1 MPAPQGAA
9 ARLRLLKRLKR
20 DVAFFAVVFAALF
33 GVAVAAWPA
42 FEAEDRGL
50 EAVVAVTAVALLF
63 IALAFARPIWHAFA
77 NRYFLRPVRRLPDP
91 WVVDG
96 DTIDDRATG
105 IRYRFANIDAPEI
118 DGAKCYREG
127 ARGQLAKWAL
137 VRMVREAK
145 VVAVRPTFRTD
156 RFGRRVAFVLI
167 DGQDAGD
174 ILVARGL
181 AVPWGGWRKRW
192 CGPRGGLAKI
202 AKAGAMAHACKA
214 CRA

>member
-1 MPAPQGAA
+1 MPAPLRAA
-9 ARLRLLKRLKR
+9 WRLRFPKRMKR
-20 DVAFFAVVFAALF
+20 DVIFFFTAFAALF

-42 FEAEDRGL
+42 FDAADRRV
-50 EAVVAVTAVALLF
+50 ESVAAVAGASVAFILF
-63 IALAFARPIWHAFA
+63 AFWRPVWHAFA
-77 NRYFLRPVRRLPDP
+77 NRFFLRPLRRLPDP

-118 DGAKCYREG
+118 EGAKCYREG
-127 ARGQLAKWAL
+127 VRGQLAKWAL
-137 VRMVREAK
+137 VRLVREAK

-156 RFGRRVAFVLI
+156 QYGRRVAFVLI
-167 DGQDAGD
+167 DDQDAGD

-192 CGPRGGLAKI
+192 CGPRGGLAQI
-202 AKAGAMAHACKA
+202 AKTGAMAHACKA